1 MSKFPMT
8 VQGARALEEE
18 VKHLKGVLRPQI
30 SQAIAEARELGDLKE
45 NAEYHAAREQQGM
58 VEARIRD
65 IEAKLSNALLGL
77 SEEQA
82 TQWREQLQRL
92 QEEITRQQTL
102 EAERQAQ
109 LLQHRRQRPET
120 DREALEDNLRQQ
132 RERLATSEQAYLD
145 TYSQLQADNQRR
157 EQSQA
162 LLAELERARAEFRR
176 WGRLNELI
184 EIGRA
189 HV

>member
-65 IEAKLSNALLGL
+65 IEAKLSNAQVIDVTAIPHSGKVIFGTTVDI
-77 SEEQA
+77 A
-82 TQWREQLQRL
+82 NV
-92 QEEITRQQTL
+92 
-102 EAERQAQ
+102 
-109 LLQHRRQRPET
+109 ET
-120 DREALEDNLRQQ
+120 DETVTYQIVGDDEADIKENRI
-132 RERLATSEQAYLD
+132 SV
-145 TYSQLQADNQRR
+145 S
-157 EQSQA
+157 SPI
-162 LLAELERARAEFRR
+162 ARA
-176 WGRLNELI
+176 LI
-184 EIGRA
+184 GKYEGDSVQFMAPKGLVSYEIES
-189 HV
+189 VEYI

>member
-1 MSKFPMT
+1 
-8 VQGARALEEE
+8 
-18 VKHLKGVLRPQI
+18 
-30 SQAIAEARELGDLKE
+30 
-45 NAEYHAAREQQGM
+45 
-58 VEARIRD
+58 
-65 IEAKLSNALLGL
+65 
-77 SEEQA
+77 EQA

-145 TYSQLQADNQRR
+145 T
-157 EQSQA
+157 
-162 LLAELERARAEFRR
+162 
-176 WGRLNELI
+176 
-184 EIGRA
+184 
-189 HV
+189 